1 MNSTVE
7 HWQHQ
12 YGVAGLS
19 RLRTWTFAQ
28 VAAFVAAILIV
39 RFLVKLINHRRMFQR
54 LQRQGLPMPPHNFLL
69 GHLGLAAKIAKTL
82 PSDFHGHYLAGEIRR
97 VYPDLPAV
105 FYLDLWPTGPPL
117 MVITT
122 SHDQARVT
130 AHEPQL
136 PKHEGVLGFL
146 KPLIGSHGL
155 VTMEGDEWRY
165 WRGVF
170 NPGFNAAHLVTLVP
184 GLVENTLVLH
194 DILRERAA
202 AGEIFSLFETMSRLT
217 MDMSCLATLGSRLN
231 AQRQGCDLVSA
242 FRSSAD
248 WIPSPNETN
257 LFRKF
262 NPIRHL
268 VYRYNRWRMDR
279 YVSSELETHF
289 AAMRSQAQLG
299 DSGPE
304 KTTAVPRRS
313 KAVVDLALETYL
325 LSEKNNGNSG
335 QKMTMDPTFKQYA
348 VSQMKLFLFAGYDTT
363 AAAVVYSIHLLSLH
377 PAALSRARQEHNDI
391 FGADST
397 VKETGNSIV
406 KAPQLLN
413 RLAYT
418 SAVIKEALRLYPPV
432 SSTRASGPGFT
443 VSETDKTNLEG
454 FMLWGVHHAIHR
466 APEHWV
472 RPDEFVPERWLASP
486 GDELYPADKEAWRPF
501 ERGPR
506 NCIGQELALLEVKVI
521 LAMVLRDFD
530 FADAYVEFNKTMGRT
545 GPTEVAGDRAYQ
557 IIHESTK
564 PNNGYPCRIKQATI
578 YTGVPPLDS
587 YLANLQ
593 FSIIPTVDGSSQ
605 ALALLGWHWMGLLI
619 AVFTVMLVESLRT
632 RRARDLIPFALW
644 GLAIHNR
651 LSGQSRQVAVAVWQN
666 FPAWMALVQVIAV
679 SLVGAIPA
687 RKSEERTTEH
697 GELSRNMSALRRLY
711 KATAVVSALIHV
723 LGLIPIVSAAIGKLE
738 PTQDSPHAQLRPAD
752 FFLPQ
757 KWDTET
763 QSTADGGRLRLGTGR
778 VRLNHELVLTDKVIP
793 VDYWD
798 HHSRDA
804 VLNVMLRFDRQLDA
818 AKLRRALEKLLDRRD
833 GWRRLGGRVRLGPS
847 NKLYWHVPDAYTE
860 KRPAITFHHN
870 RHNNI
875 SIKQHPLASRLRSR
889 VPSSSGGS
897 HDASVPWMVESGNG
911 VDFSPLM
918 RHPSDPTCF
927 EDYVYHDK
935 PMIGLQVTTFN
946 DATLVSLGFS
956 HIMWDCMGL
965 KDLFDAW
972 SLTLQ
977 GRHEE
982 VIPLIGTDPL
992 GSLGISPE
1000 PTKMVTKDDASKT
1013 AASTSPSEQY
1023 RHIDRQLGIVQLVTL
1038 GLRQALDKLLNRNAA
1053 EEFRT
1058 VCVPAAYVR
1067 SLRNDAL
1074 QALDAE
1080 NASSS
1085 GPQGPEKGHKSQLT
1099 PATFLSDGDILCS
1112 WWTRK
1117 IISSR
1122 IRNPSKS
1129 RKTIAILNMM
1139 GLRGIL
1145 AQAGR
1150 LPEKGALVGNAILPI
1165 PALLPTRDLVRNDQ
1179 LGFGRVAKAL
1189 REAIAQLST
1198 RPQVEALLALQRRAH
1213 GDEVVENANKKKKSG
1228 NGKAG
1233 LPALFGDAGM
1243 HMVVCTNWT
1252 KAEFFNV
1259 DFSAAAVD
1267 EIGCDGLFENERA
1280 RLPEASSNDTAASS
1294 GVEMMSAMGCDGL
1307 WEDEHASRPSV
1318 APQSDAPAS
1327 RVLAKPTGVHMH
1339 LITAG
1344 TPAFLTSIFTIL
1356 GRDANGDY
1364 WIQGMLRKKYWAK
1377 IETALSPK

>member
-1 MNSTVE
+1 MS
-7 HWQHQ
+7 
-12 YGVAGLS
+12 
-19 RLRTWTFAQ
+19 
-28 VAAFVAAILIV
+28 
-39 RFLVKLINHRRMFQR
+39 
-54 LQRQGLPMPPHNFLL
+54 
-69 GHLGLAAKIAKTL
+69 
-82 PSDFHGHYLAGEIRR
+82 
-97 VYPDLPAV
+97 
-105 FYLDLWPTGPPL
+105 
-117 MVITT
+117 
-122 SHDQARVT
+122 
-130 AHEPQL
+130 
-136 PKHEGVLGFL
+136 
-146 KPLIGSHGL
+146 
-155 VTMEGDEWRY
+155 
-165 WRGVF
+165 
-170 NPGFNAAHLVTLVP
+170 
-184 GLVENTLVLH
+184 
-194 DILRERAA
+194 ILR
-202 AGEIFSLFETMSRLT
+202 
-217 MDMSCLATLGSRLN
+217 
-231 AQRQGCDLVSA
+231 
-242 FRSSAD
+242 
-248 WIPSPNETN
+248 
-257 LFRKF
+257 RK
-262 NPIRHL
+262 
-268 VYRYNRWRMDR
+268 V
-279 YVSSELETHF
+279 
-289 AAMRSQAQLG
+289 A
-299 DSGPE
+299 
-304 KTTAVPRRS
+304 
-313 KAVVDLALETYL
+313 
-325 LSEKNNGNSG
+325 
-335 QKMTMDPTFKQYA
+335 
-348 VSQMKLFLFAGYDTT
+348 
-363 AAAVVYSIHLLSLH
+363 
-377 PAALSRARQEHNDI
+377 
-391 FGADST
+391 
-397 VKETGNSIV
+397 
-406 KAPQLLN
+406 
-413 RLAYT
+413 RLA
-418 SAVIKEALRLYPPV
+418 PP
-432 SSTRASGPGFT
+432 T
-443 VSETDKTNLEG
+443 
-454 FMLWGVHHAIHR
+454 
-466 APEHWV
+466 
-472 RPDEFVPERWLASP
+472 
-486 GDELYPADKEAWRPF
+486 
-501 ERGPR
+501 
-506 NCIGQELALLEVKVI
+506 
-521 LAMVLRDFD
+521 
-530 FADAYVEFNKTMGRT
+530 
-545 GPTEVAGDRAYQ
+545 
-557 IIHESTK
+557 
-564 PNNGYPCRIKQATI
+564 
-578 YTGVPPLDS
+578 
-587 YLANLQ
+587 
-593 FSIIPTVDGSSQ
+593 
-605 ALALLGWHWMGLLI
+605 
-619 AVFTVMLVESLRT
+619 
-632 RRARDLIPFALW
+632 
-644 GLAIHNR
+644 
-651 LSGQSRQVAVAVWQN
+651 
-666 FPAWMALVQVIAV
+666 
-679 SLVGAIPA
+679 
-687 RKSEERTTEH
+687 
-697 GELSRNMSALRRLY
+697 
-711 KATAVVSALIHV
+711 
-723 LGLIPIVSAAIGKLE
+723 
-738 PTQDSPHAQLRPAD
+738 
-752 FFLPQ
+752 
-757 KWDTET
+757 
-763 QSTADGGRLRLGTGR
+763 
-778 VRLNHELVLTDKVIP
+778 VLTDKVIP

-1294 GVEMMSAMGCDGL
+1294 GVEMMSAMSCDGL

-1344 TPAFLTSIFTIL
+1344 TPAFLMSIFTIL